1 MEYKAV
7 LVGLTVCDDNV
18 GELLDYFDGGGVHQV
33 YGPAVIGLS
42 KVLAFRESGKDI
54 SRPAQRYKQQ
64 HRRRLCGFEYQTG
77 SVID

>member
-33 YGPAVIGLS
+33 YGPAIIGLS
-42 KVLAFRESGKDI
+42 KILAFRKPDEDI
-54 SRPAQRYKQQ
+54 SYPT
-64 HRRRLCGFEYQTG
+64 L
-77 SVID
+77 